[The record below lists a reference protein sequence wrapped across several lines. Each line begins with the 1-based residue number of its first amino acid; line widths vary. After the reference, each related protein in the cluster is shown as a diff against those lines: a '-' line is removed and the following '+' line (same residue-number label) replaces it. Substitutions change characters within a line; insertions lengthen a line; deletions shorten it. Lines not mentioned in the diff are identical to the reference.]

1 MPNRRADFGVHTPPK
16 PVARMMED
24 FIHLPAHGLRNDGR
38 GMSPERFPGREPE
51 DHLGGR
57 VPRHHFEA
65 QVPFEEVIVGA
76 GLHALDRDLF
86 ADRAR
91 DDDERDIEV
100 GFPEEGQRGQAIEI
114 GEGVIGDD
122 QAPFLP
128 P

>member
-1 MPNRRADFGVHTPPK
+1 M
-16 PVARMMED
+16 
-24 FIHLPAHGLRNDGR
+24 
-38 GMSPERFPGREPE
+38 
-51 DHLGGR
+51 
-57 VPRHHFEA
+57 
-65 QVPFEEVIVGA
+65 GA